1 MDRKREENIRRG
13 RMESGK
19 RERRVVLSDVLFL
32 RVVFLIGVG
41 FRVIRVGCIYGCG
54 SPRIARILMNLLI
67 AFLLEE
73 KESDW
78 KYRPFLVNQ
87 FRILAP
93 INSLWRDI
101 NRIEFSSWAGN

>member
-1 MDRKREENIRRG
+1 M
-13 RMESGK
+13 
-19 RERRVVLSDVLFL
+19 VLSDVLFL

-73 KESDW
+73 KESD
-78 KYRPFLVNQ
+78 
-87 FRILAP
+87 
-93 INSLWRDI
+93 
-101 NRIEFSSWAGN
+101 